1 MTRLAPLECVLEDL
15 YPDGIEE
22 TTLNDLLWFEEES
35 LYEWVGLH
43 YGVNSGIVSDEPLC
57 PACDDHIP
65 EYECD
70 NCLDT
75 VCEHCMVKCVKCNKV
90 ICKDC
95 NNGEKEK
102 PLCSDCYDDKENQ
115 SRRRAAYYKGNLMD
129 EEKQVVKKITMLITA
144 DADFDEIDGETS
156 YNDAGDITIYP
167 KNSTALFLDFS
178 IESIEDY
185 TEED

>member
-1 MTRLAPLECVLEDL
+1 MMGINRSYAFEAFKPWSGAIDTWNTLEEYDKVSTLECVLEDL

-102 PLCSDCYDDKENQ
+102 PLCSDCYDDKEN
-115 SRRRAAYYKGNLMD
+115 
-129 EEKQVVKKITMLITA
+129 
-144 DADFDEIDGETS
+144 
-156 YNDAGDITIYP
+156 
-167 KNSTALFLDFS
+167 
-178 IESIEDY
+178 
-185 TEED
+185 